1 MLTRLILGFHAG
13 TFLNQTAIPL
23 NVGADLSDGR
33 APVSPFVQARA
44 ASRRDHPV
52 HANTTS
58 SSDWYTPMT
67 IANLTID
74 PPAKRVER
82 FETLVIGAGQ
92 AGLAIGHHLASR
104 EVDFAVLSDESR
116 IGDNWRNRWDS
127 LRLFTPARYSGLP
140 GMPFPAEPGHLA
152 DKDDVADYLERYA
165 ERFDVPVRL
174 NSPVR
179 SIASNGDHFVVR
191 VDGSDTRLEATNV
204 VVATGAF
211 QRPQIPAIASRLSP
225 AIVQLH
231 SSEYRN
237 PFTLPDGPVLVVGAG
252 NSGAQ
257 IALELARHRKVW
269 LAGRNTGHL
278 PRRVLG
284 RDVFDWIWPV
294 INRANAGTAIGRR
307 LRQKASSGGDALI
320 GIPERELV
328 AAGVCRVGRLEDER
342 GGLPV
347 CGDAVLEPRVIIWC
361 TGFAP
366 DYRWI
371 DLPIF
376 ERTGYPRH
384 DRGVVPEA
392 PGLFFL
398 GLRFQYR
405 MTSSLI
411 GGVGADAAFIAEQVA
426 RRCDALL
433 PA

>member
-1 MLTRLILGFHAG
+1 
-13 TFLNQTAIPL
+13 
-23 NVGADLSDGR
+23 
-33 APVSPFVQARA
+33 
-44 ASRRDHPV
+44 
-52 HANTTS
+52 
-58 SSDWYTPMT
+58 MT
-67 IANLTID
+67 IADLTIA

-92 AGLAIGHHLASR
+92 AGLAAGYHLAAR
-104 EVDFAVLSDESR
+104 DVDFAILSNESR
-116 IGDNWRNRWDS
+116 IGDNWRKRWDS

-140 GMPFPAEPGHLA
+140 GMPFPAPPAHLA
-152 DKDDVADYLERYA
+152 DRDEVADYLERYA
-165 ERFDVPVRL
+165 TRYDLPVRL

-179 SIASNGDHFVVR
+179 SITSNGEHFVVR
-191 VDGSDTRLEATNV
+191 VDGSDTRLEASNV

-225 AIVQLH
+225 GILQLH

-237 PFTLPDGPVLVVGAG
+237 PFMLPDGPVLVVGAG

-294 INRANAGTAIGRR
+294 MTRATAGTRIGRR
-307 LRQKASSGGDALI
+307 LRRNASSGGDALI
-320 GIPERELV
+320 GIPEGEIA
-328 AAGVCRVGRLEDER
+328 AAGVCRVERLEEER

-347 CGDAVLEPRVIIWC
+347 CGDTVVEPRVIVWC

-376 ERTGYPRH
+376 DEEGHPRH
-384 DRGVVPEA
+384 DRGVVPDA

-426 RRCDALL
+426 KRCEALV